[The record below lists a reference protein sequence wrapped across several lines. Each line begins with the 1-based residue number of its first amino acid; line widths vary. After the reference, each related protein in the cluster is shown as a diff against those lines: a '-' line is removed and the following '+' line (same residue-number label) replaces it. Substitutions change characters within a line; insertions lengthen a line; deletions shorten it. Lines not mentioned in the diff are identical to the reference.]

1 MFLFRSL
8 AIGLLGACV
17 VMLASRPAYEVRVVA
32 AARPPPLAAP
42 PSAAIVDV
50 AAGVPAAQLPALIAL
65 APGEHVVSIGD
76 RAVVN
81 DLDAGAAL
89 AAADT
94 RPGGFL
100 DLSID
105 GARGSRRVLVLLH

>member
-17 VMLASRPAYEVRVVA
+17 MMLAYRPAYEVRLVEA
-32 AARPPPLAAP
+32 SRPPPVIASPA
-42 PSAAIVDV
+42 AAIVDV

-65 APGEHVVSIGD
+65 APGEHVVSIDD
-76 RAVVN
+76 RAVAN

-89 AAADT
+89 AAAET
-94 RPGGFL
+94 RPGSFL
-100 DLSID
+100 DLAID